1 MRKILINPAVE
12 NRPFPELDFLDLEH
26 LAQVEFTSECVDHP
40 VESALLLTEDSPQAL
55 LPDALRVN
63 ANLFQTDLPGAGW
76 QAASGGEQTIRI
88 VFDQPR
94 TIEHI
99 VLVFDEPH
107 QSRTQEFVLLW
118 LADNEACYREILR
131 QQYHFSPPNTT
142 CQIEHY
148 EVKLNQLKALEL
160 RITPDIGGGEACAKL
175 KQLRLA

>member
-1 MRKILINPAVE
+1 MRKTIINPAVE
-12 NRPFPELDFLDLEH
+12 NSPFPELNFLDLEH
-26 LAQVEFTSECVDHP
+26 LAQIEFTSECVDHP
-40 VESALLLTEDSPQAL
+40 VESALLLAE
-55 LPDALRVN
+55 
-63 ANLFQTDLPGAGW
+63 GAETGW
-76 QAASGGEQTIRI
+76 QAASPGEQTIRV

-99 VLVFDEPH
+99 VLVFDEPQ

-118 LADNEACYREILR
+118 LADNEDGYKEILR

-142 CQIEHY
+142 REIEHY